1 MFKHTTAAALT
12 LFVLAGCGT
21 ATTPLAAQ
29 SQTAAIA
36 AQGKK
41 KAAPDRPVQLFDRLI
56 GMLSV
61 HEESGQ
67 VMFEF
72 GTKGL
77 IFKDAVRK
85 NPYFTVNGKPF
96 AGGWG
101 VRAGADGKLYIEE
114 PDGAKYKFYLLGT
127 YEIPKD
133 RAKIEFRQACGIKFD
148 MPHTF
153 KVKRPLNPMA
163 HITFEIDLKS
173 EPKLV
178 TEEPKSLSIR

>member
-21 ATTPLAAQ
+21 ATSPMAAQ
-29 SQTAAIA
+29 SQQATIA
-36 AQGKK
+36 AQAKK
-41 KAAPDRPVQLFDRLI
+41 NAERPTQAFDRLI

-85 NPYFTVNGKPF
+85 NPYFTVNGKDF

-101 VRAGADGKLYIEE
+101 VRAGADGKLYIEDN
-114 PDGAKYKFYLLGT
+114 DGGKTKFYLLGT

-133 RAKIEFRQACGIKFD
+133 RANIKFRQACDIKFD

-178 TEEPKSLSIR
+178 TEEPKSLSAR

>member
-29 SQTAAIA
+29 SQNAAIA

-41 KAAPDRPVQLFDRLI
+41 KAAPDRPVQMFDRLI

-85 NPYFTVNGKPF
+85 NPTFTINGKDF
-96 AGGWG
+96 LYQAG
-101 VRAGADGKLYIEE
+101 VRPGTDGKLYLEDDR
-114 PDGAKYKFYLLGT
+114 DGKSKFYLLGT

-148 MPHTF
+148 MQHTF

-178 TEEPKSLSIR
+178 TEVPKSLSVR

>member
-1 MFKHTTAAALT
+1 MFKQTTAAALT
-12 LFVLAGCGT
+12 LFLLAGCG
-21 ATTPLAAQ
+21 AANAPLSAQ
-29 SQTAAIA
+29 SQAGAIS
-36 AQGKK
+36 AQAKK
-41 KAAPDRPVQLFDRLI
+41 NAERPTQVFDRLI

-77 IFKDAVRK
+77 IFSDAVRK
-85 NPYFTVNGKPF
+85 NPIFTVNGKDF

-101 VRAGADGKLYIEE
+101 VRAGEDGKLYIETGKDNE
-114 PDGAKYKFYLLGT
+114 FYLLGS
-127 YEIPKD
+127 YEIPTSK
-133 RAKIEFRQACGIKFD
+133 KIEFRQKCDIKFD

-178 TEEPKSLSIR
+178 KNPPKSLTVR

>member
-1 MFKHTTAAALT
+1 MFKQTTAAALT
-12 LFVLAGCGT
+12 LFLLAGCG
-21 ATTPLAAQ
+21 AANAPMSAQ
-29 SQTAAIA
+29 SQAGAIS
-36 AQGKK
+36 AQAKK
-41 KAAPDRPVQLFDRLI
+41 SAERPTQAFDRLI

-77 IFKDAVRK
+77 VFSDAVRK
-85 NPYFTVNGKPF
+85 NPIFTVNGKDL

-101 VRAGADGKLYIEE
+101 VRAGEDGKLYIETGT
-114 PDGAKYKFYLLGT
+114 PDEFYLLGT

-133 RAKIEFRQACGIKFD
+133 RKNIEFRQKCAIKFE
-148 MPHTF
+148 MEHTF
-153 KVKRPLNPMA
+153 KVKRPFNPMA

-173 EPKLV
+173 APKLV
-178 TEEPKSLSIR
+178 KTPPKSLSIR